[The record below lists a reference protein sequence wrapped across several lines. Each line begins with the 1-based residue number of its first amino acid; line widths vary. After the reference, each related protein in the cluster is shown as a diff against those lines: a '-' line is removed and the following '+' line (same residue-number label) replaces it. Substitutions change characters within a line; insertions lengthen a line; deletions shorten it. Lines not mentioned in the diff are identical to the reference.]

1 MCLRLTE
8 LCLLEPKRSKRPP
21 TEGWGGGAG
30 GAAPPGRAPGSG
42 GKGWSAGGPARL
54 PAHLPRPHRPLP
66 PRGALW
72 DPAAGCAAS
81 SAVLVMGL
89 QPSPVLLAS
98 LGVGL
103 LTLAGV
109 ALGAYLV
116 RRSRRPPVT
125 LLDPNEK
132 YRLRLLDKTTVNHN
146 TKRFRFALPTAHHVL
161 GLPVGKHVYLSAR
174 IDGNLVIRPYTPV
187 TSDEDQG
194 YVDLVIK
201 VYLKGVHP
209 KFPEGGK
216 MSQYLDSLKIGDMVE
231 FRGPSGLLTYAGKG
245 ITPMLQLI
253 RAILKDPEDPTQCS
267 LLFANQTEKDIIL
280 REDLEELQARHPNR
294 FKLWFTLDHPPE
306 GAVPIAGRRRS
317 GLPLPWVLVS
327 VKPAD
332 AASLRVHGL
341 SAPLDP
347 SLRFLLTGGGRAG
360 CPTDH
365 WCCCTC
371 RPSEEPVQRVQSTH
385 PCPHCPRGQRSSGR
399 WHSPLPC
406 RLGLQQGL
414 RLCGHDP
421 GAPARPRGGHAAA
434 ALWTT
439 PDGAAG
445 LPP

>member
-1 MCLRLTE
+1 M
-8 LCLLEPKRSKRPP
+8 
-21 TEGWGGGAG
+21 
-30 GAAPPGRAPGSG
+30 
-42 GKGWSAGGPARL
+42 
-54 PAHLPRPHRPLP
+54 
-66 PRGALW
+66 
-72 DPAAGCAAS
+72 
-81 SAVLVMGL
+81 
-89 QPSPVLLAS
+89 
-98 LGVGL
+98 
-103 LTLAGV
+103 
-109 ALGAYLV
+109 
-116 RRSRRPPVT
+116 
-125 LLDPNEK
+125 
-132 YRLRLLDKTTVNHN
+132 
-146 TKRFRFALPTAHHVL
+146 
-161 GLPVGKHVYLSAR
+161 
-174 IDGNLVIRPYTPV
+174 
-187 TSDEDQG
+187 
-194 YVDLVIK
+194 
-201 VYLKGVHP
+201 
-209 KFPEGGK
+209 
-216 MSQYLDSLKIGDMVE
+216 
-231 FRGPSGLLTYAGKG
+231 
-245 ITPMLQLI
+245 
-253 RAILKDPEDPTQCS
+253 
-267 LLFANQTEKDIIL
+267 
-280 REDLEELQARHPNR
+280 EELQARHPNR

-445 LPP
+445 LPPQPGQTGLLAEDALHLLSLPHSPALWLPPAPSQHPKAISPGRPSRQYQPICLTQSSGLDGPCRNNVLIAMEDGPGQVFPWKAPSLPVMICKSGSWSRLSHESERRKRAQLFPDWLVPRWHRSLCGERTLCNGFHLIFGA